1 MAAPA
6 SHLFPNPQSASA
18 WTFHWPCNPQLC
30 RGFSLLDLL
39 ITLLVLT
46 LVLLA
51 AVPQF
56 SNYQKSEIPP
66 APPAQSAP
74 AQQ

>member
-1 MAAPA
+1 MTAPA
-6 SHLFPNPQSASA
+6 SHTFRNSQFAVRNSQSR
-18 WTFHWPCNPQLC
+18 W
-30 RGFSLLDLL
+30 GFSLLDLL

>member
-6 SHLFPNPQSASA
+6 PHAFRNLQSH
-18 WTFHWPCNPQLC
+18 

-51 AVPQF
+51 AVKQF
-56 SNYQKSEIPP
+56 STYQEPASPP
-66 APPAQSAP
+66 TLPAQSAP
-74 AQQ
+74 SQQ